1 MRKKL
6 LYLLCLM
13 GILFLIPPKA
23 LAAYQVKGW
32 CEWQGT
38 GADYNKHCPKDC
50 RLQGDEGSCN
60 AVVMNNNSGTKC
72 CRWVPNNILETSAT
86 SPDDR
91 SYTATLEATSK
102 PLVFKP
108 SVGLPGFPKDIKYVF
123 QDDSTSPIAKLMAEI
138 YKYAIQIIAVLSL
151 IVVIIGGFLWS
162 TAGGS
167 AQKVTGAKQ
176 WIFSGLGGLLL
187 TLFSYLLLAT
197 ININLVNLKTT
208 SIGAIHTKDLIVT
221 NKSDKNQLYDDCSM
235 FDGYFAN
242 ANLVAYNGSPI
253 LEACCFVYNKNSLTD
268 KAYGVSYTY
277 IPTMLYNLYDECI
290 KYAIAKTNKNL
301 LSDFYSGMR
310 KDVTTAC
317 DTCYISNIFTSNA
330 STISGSKF
338 IYMPSNYILN
348 NPDLKPTNMTAE
360 EIENYSKD
368 ATIILITDKACW
380 DLDGFIRSVTQGKD
394 VGNYCQGKS
403 NYSTCLLKDPQNPDK
418 RLWGYCWNNTCQQ
431 CKTYGEASDSPYK
444 CPLSKTIQGNNNCVS
459 NFKCGLD
466 SWVGSV
472 GIIDSGYCQCN
483 ISQCMD
489 TCYATMKAA
498 NVENKRIKDVCEG

>member
-1 MRKKL
+1 M
-6 LYLLCLM
+6 
-13 GILFLIPPKA
+13 
-23 LAAYQVKGW
+23 
-32 CEWQGT
+32 
-38 GADYNKHCPKDC
+38 
-50 RLQGDEGSCN
+50 
-60 AVVMNNNSGTKC
+60 
-72 CRWVPNNILETSAT
+72 
-86 SPDDR
+86 
-91 SYTATLEATSK
+91 
-102 PLVFKP
+102 VF
-108 SVGLPGFPKDIKYVF
+108 
-123 QDDSTSPIAKLMAEI
+123 
-138 YKYAIQIIAVLSL
+138 
-151 IVVIIGGFLWS
+151 
-162 TAGGS
+162 
-167 AQKVTGAKQ
+167 
-176 WIFSGLGGLLL
+176 
-187 TLFSYLLLAT
+187 
-197 ININLVNLKTT
+197 
-208 SIGAIHTKDLIVT
+208 H
-221 NKSDKNQLYDDCSM
+221 
-235 FDGYFAN
+235 
-242 ANLVAYNGSPI
+242 
-253 LEACCFVYNKNSLTD
+253 
-268 KAYGVSYTY
+268 
-277 IPTMLYNLYDECI
+277 IPTFRQCYITFYDECI

-338 IYMPSNYILN
+338 IYMPSNYIIN